1 MSRRK
6 EERSRRRDDEVI
18 GEEGAEKEGGI
29 TRVLVRKERRLREDH
44 VVVDE

>member
-1 MSRRK
+1 MKLLVRK
-6 EERSRRRDDEVI
+6 GR
-18 GEEGAEKEGGI
+18 KMEGGI

>member
-18 GEEGAEKEGGI
+18 GEKGAEKEGGI